1 MEFRP
6 ESTERTGKPDINPG
20 FRGETVKH
28 LFPDEDPVFIS
39 GFMKRVKEFNSVPTK
54 KEAVYADS
62 VLMEHRLWEKGN
74 A

>member
-6 ESTERTGKPDINPG
+6 ESPERTKKPDMNPG
-20 FRGETVKH
+20 FRGENVKH
-28 LFPDEDPVFIS
+28 LYPDEDPVFIS
-39 GFMKRVKEFNSVPTK
+39 GFVKRVKEFNSVPTK

-62 VLMEHRLWEKGN
+62 VPGEHRLGEKGN